1 MVAVTPMMRQYHD
14 IKKKYQDAIL
24 FFRLGDFYE
33 MFDEDAIVAS
43 KELEIT
49 LTGRAGGNDGKVPM
63 CGVPYH
69 AADIYISKLIGKGY
83 KVAICEQMEDPK
95 LAKGIVKRE
104 VIRVITP
111 GTVMETN
118 MLNELNQNYLLA
130 VYKIKN
136 TFGLAYTDIST
147 GEFLTTEIS
156 GSDSFQK
163 MVNEVCRI
171 SPAECILPK
180 QLMEEEIFQLGL
192 LGTHIKVLTPMAYES
207 QTARNAEVL
216 VQTHFRVASVEA
228 LGLAA
233 MPAATVA
240 VAAVLDFLAQTQKQE
255 FQYLNKIQVY
265 NLETFMVLDATT
277 RRNLELTSTLRQNQR
292 RGSLLWVLD
301 KTCTSPGARL
311 LKQWIEKPLIDA
323 MHIKMRLQGVEEL
336 IGYPFL
342 HDDLI
347 QALNEMYDLER
358 LCGRVCYG
366 NASPQDLIAL
376 KNSIGL
382 LPHII
387 QVLLQL
393 KQPIFQRFY
402 QQIDELEDI
411 KQLIERA
418 IEDKPPLS
426 PKEGG
431 VIKKGYYPQV
441 DELREI
447 TSTGKAWLAN
457 LEAKLK
463 EETGI
468 KSLKT
473 GYNKVFGYYIEVTKT
488 NLDLVPDYF
497 IRRQTLTNGERFVTE
512 ELKEWENKILGA
524 SDKLAA
530 LEYNLFLEI
539 RKVIAENADR
549 LLNTAHALAAL
560 DVIQSF
566 AKVAIENN
574 YCCPDVNDGEE
585 IILTGSRHGVVEKII
600 GQENY
605 IDNDVALDNENTQLL
620 LITGPNMA
628 GKSTYMR
635 QVALCVLMARIGS
648 FVPAKKAVI
657 GKVDR
662 IFTRVGASDD
672 LSAGQST
679 FMVEMSETANI
690 LRNATRNSLVI
701 LDEIGRGTSTYDG
714 LSIAWAV
721 AEYLLKP
728 EMKAKTLFATHYH
741 ELTQLAEDYPAVK
754 NCSVA
759 VKEKDG
765 GIIFLRKI
773 VPGGAD
779 KSYGIQVAKLAG
791 LPKEVII
798 RANEILLQLEA
809 AKPHHE
815 LAEGIEPPKHIVV
828 ETVPNEMLSFLEE
841 TGLIDASTITPI
853 QAMFELDRL
862 QKKAKAL
869 KEQYRNKYSY

>member
-1 MVAVTPMMRQYHD
+1 MAAVTPMMRQYTD
-14 IKKKYQDAIL
+14 IKKQHPDAIL

-49 LTGRAGGNDGKVPM
+49 LTGRAGGEETKIPM

-69 AADIYISKLIGKGY
+69 AADVYISKLIAKGY

-130 VYKIKN
+130 VYKLKN
-136 TFGLAYTDIST
+136 TYGIAYTDIST
-147 GEFLTTEIS
+147 GEFLTTEIT
-156 GSDSFQK
+156 GDDSLQK

-180 QLMEEEIFQLGL
+180 SLINEDVFQLGL
-192 LGTHIKVLTPMAYES
+192 LGSHIKVLTPMAYES
-207 QTARNAEVL
+207 QTVRNAAVL
-216 VQTHFRVASVEA
+216 VATHFRVANVEA
-228 LGLAA
+228 LGLRS
-233 MPAATVA
+233 MPAATIA
-240 VAAVLDFLAQTQKQE
+240 VAAVLDFLAATQKQE
-255 FQYLNKIQVY
+255 FQYLNKIQIY

-277 RRNLELTSTLRQNQR
+277 RRNLELTATLRQNQR

-323 MHIKMRLQGVEEL
+323 MHINMRLQGVQEL
-336 IGYPFL
+336 IEKPFL

-366 NASPQDLIAL
+366 NASPLDMIAL
-376 KNSIGL
+376 KNSIRL

-387 QVLLQL
+387 NVLMQL
-393 KQPIFQRFY
+393 EKPIFQRFY
-402 QQIDELEDI
+402 DRIDALEDI
-411 KQLIERA
+411 EQLIEKA
-418 IEDKPPLS
+418 IDDAPPLS
-426 PKEGG
+426 PKDGG

-447 TSTGKAWLAN
+447 ASTGKAWLAA

-497 IRRQTLTNGERFVTE
+497 IRRQTLANAERFVTE
-512 ELKEWENKILGA
+512 ELKDWENKILGA
-524 SDKLAA
+524 NEKLTA
-530 LEYNLFLEI
+530 LEYDIFLEI
-539 RKVIAENADR
+539 RKVVADNADR
-549 LLNTAHALAAL
+549 LQNTAHALAAL

-566 AKVAIENN
+566 AKVAVENN
-574 YCCPDVNDGEE
+574 YCCPEVNDGEE
-585 IILTGSRHGVVEKII
+585 IMLTASRHSVVEKII
-600 GQENY
+600 GRENY
-605 IDNDVALDNENTQLL
+605 IDNDVMLDNENTQLL

-648 FVPAKKAVI
+648 FVPAEKAVI

-728 EMKAKTLFATHYH
+728 ELKAKTMFATHYH
-741 ELTQLAEDYPAVK
+741 ELTQLADDYPAVK

-798 RANEILLQLEA
+798 RASEVLLQLEA
-809 AKPHHE
+809 AKPTHE
-815 LAEGIEPPKHIVV
+815 LAQGIAPPKHIVV
-828 ETVPNEMLSFLEE
+828 ETVPKDVLSFLAE
-841 TGLIDASTITPI
+841 TGLLDASTITPI

-869 KEQYRNKYSY
+869 KDQYRDEY

>member
-1 MVAVTPMMRQYHD
+1 MTAVTPMMRQYND
-14 IKKKYQDAIL
+14 IKKKYPDAIL

-49 LTGRAGGNDGKVPM
+49 LTGRAGGLEEKIPM

-69 AADIYISKLIGKGY
+69 AADVYISKLIAKGH

-130 VYKIKN
+130 VYKLKN
-136 TFGLAYTDIST
+136 AYGIAYTDIST

-156 GSDSFQK
+156 GSDSLQK
-163 MVNEVCRI
+163 MINEVCRI

-180 QLMEEEIFQLGL
+180 NLINEDVFQVGL
-192 LGTHIKVLTPMAYES
+192 LGSHIKVLTPMAYES
-207 QTARNAEVL
+207 QTVRNADVL
-216 VQTHFRVASVEA
+216 VTTHFRVANTES
-228 LGLAA
+228 LGLHS

-240 VAAVLDFLAQTQKQE
+240 VAAILDFLAETQKQE

-277 RRNLELTSTLRQNQR
+277 RRNLELTATLRQNQR

-323 MHIKMRLQGVEEL
+323 KAINRRLQGVQEL
-336 IGYPFL
+336 IEQPFL
-342 HDDLI
+342 HDDLM

-366 NASPQDLIAL
+366 NASPLDMIAL
-376 KNSIGL
+376 KNSIRL

-387 QVLLQL
+387 QVLVQL
-393 KQPIFQRFY
+393 EQPIFKNFY
-402 QQIDELEDI
+402 QRIDALEDI
-411 KQLIERA
+411 EQLIEKA
-418 IEDKPPLS
+418 INDEPPLS

-447 TSTGKAWLAN
+447 TSTGKAWLAS
-457 LEAKLK
+457 LETKLK
-463 EETGI
+463 EDTGI

-497 IRRQTLTNGERFVTE
+497 IRRQTLANAERFVTE

-524 SDKLAA
+524 NEKLAA
-530 LEYNLFLEI
+530 LEYDLFLEI
-539 RKVIAENADR
+539 RKVIADNADR
-549 LLNTAHALAAL
+549 LQNTAHALAAL

-566 AKVAIENN
+566 AKVAMENN
-574 YCCPDVNDGEE
+574 YCCPEVNDGEE
-585 IILTGSRHGVVEKII
+585 IVLTASRHSVVEKII
-600 GQENY
+600 GRENY

-635 QVALCVLMARIGS
+635 QVALCVLMARIGC
-648 FVPAKKAVI
+648 FVPAEKAVI

-728 EMKAKTLFATHYH
+728 EIKAKTLFATHYH
-741 ELTQLAEDYPAVK
+741 ELTQLANDYPSVK
-754 NCSVA
+754 NCSIA

-773 VPGGAD
+773 ISGGAD

-791 LPKEVII
+791 LPKEVIL
-798 RANEILLQLEA
+798 RASEILLELEET
-809 AKPHHE
+809 KPTYE
-815 LAEGIEPPKHIVV
+815 LAHGVTPPKHIVV
-828 ETVPNEMLSFLEE
+828 EAVPKEVISFLEE
-841 TGLIDASTITPI
+841 TGLLDASTITPI

-869 KEQYRNKYSY
+869 KDQYRDEY